1 MIEEVLKEITEAE
14 EQAETK
20 RRETF
25 QRGKEIVLQAETEA
39 EKQTKMTAEQCKADM
54 KAALA
59 EAETTAAAKKLVASK
74 KKQIEKAADELLAEF
89 VGKYR

>member
-1 MIEEVLKEITEAE
+1 M
-14 EQAETK
+14 
-20 RRETF
+20 
-25 QRGKEIVLQAETEA
+25 QAETEA
-39 EKQTKMTAEQCKADM
+39 EKQKKMTAEQCKADM

-59 EAETTAAAKKLVASK
+59 EAETKAAARRTVIIEEGEAAAKKLVASK